1 MPNNELQVYDYLG
14 TLAPEVRGSL
24 KAYYLQLT
32 RTTTD
37 QFSVADRVGQLEDS
51 FFYGTI
57 SYIDQHFSLHVMCVF
72 PRGLL
77 SSFQTPVD
85 SSPDL
90 SPDVSH
96 PVYID

>member
-51 FFYGTI
+51 FFYGTV

-72 PRGLL
+72 ISSGASLL
-77 SSFQTPVD
+77 FSNPCRFITRP
-85 SSPDL
+85 L
-90 SPDVSH
+90 A
-96 PVYID
+96 